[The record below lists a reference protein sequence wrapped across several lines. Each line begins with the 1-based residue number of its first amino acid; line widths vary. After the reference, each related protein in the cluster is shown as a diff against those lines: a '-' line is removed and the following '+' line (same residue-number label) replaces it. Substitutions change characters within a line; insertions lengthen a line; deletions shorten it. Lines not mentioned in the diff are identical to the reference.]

1 MTASEFDRN
10 QILRQALLP
19 GAGCPPL
26 AELVDAQFAGTAT
39 PAAEALRAHAAACPA
54 CAAEFALAGAFDASP
69 RSDAEAQE
77 IAWVAGQV
85 QLPAIATTAPMTPM
99 TPVAPVAPLAPLASL
114 APTPPQMA
122 RVLPMS
128 EMRAK
133 RSRAARQPGEMSLW
147 NRWAAAALVVV
158 GLGFAFEWAHRS
170 LAPALPDRS
179 DASIS
184 DVVRSG
190 EVLLDSPFG
199 VVAATTAAGVEQLPP
214 FSWRAVAG
222 AASYR
227 LEVRDVA
234 GDLLWQGSSTTTA
247 LAAPP
252 DLLAKLETLVT
263 YRWNVTALDAAASA
277 VAHSAPASFRIEPPA
292 N

>member
-26 AELVDAQFAGTAT
+26 AELVDAHFAGTAT
-39 PAAEALRAHAAACPA
+39 PAAEALGAHAAACPA
-54 CAAEFALAGAFDASP
+54 CAAELALAGAFDASP
-69 RSDAEAQE
+69 HSDAEAQE
-77 IAWVAGQV
+77 IAWVAGHV
-85 QLPAIATTAPMTPM
+85 QLPVSPTTATPAPM
-99 TPVAPVAPLAPLASL
+99 

-133 RSRAARQPGEMSLW
+133 RLRAARQPGEMSLW
-147 NRWAAAALVVV
+147 NRWAAAALVVI

-179 DASIS
+179 EAAIS

-190 EVLLDSPFG
+190 EVLLESPFG
-199 VVAATTAAGVEQLPP
+199 VVAATTTTGVEQLPP
-214 FSWRAVAG
+214 FVWRAVAG

-227 LEVRDVA
+227 VEVRDVA
-234 GDLLWQGSSTTTA
+234 GDLLWQGSSTATT

-277 VAHSAPASFRIEPPA
+277 VAHSAPASFRVEPPA

>member
-1 MTASEFDRN
+1 MTASESDRN

-26 AELVDAQFAGTAT
+26 AELADAHFAGTAT
-39 PAAEALRAHAAACPA
+39 PAAEALRAHAAACSA
-54 CAAEFALAGAFDASP
+54 CAAELALAAAFDASP

-85 QLPAIATTAPMTPM
+85 QLPISPTTATPA
-99 TPVAPVAPLAPLASL
+99 TP
-114 APTPPQMA
+114 APTPAPVPPAEPQMA
-122 RVLPMS
+122 RVLPIS

-133 RSRAARQPGEMSLW
+133 RLRAARQPGEMSLW
-147 NRWAAAALVVV
+147 NRWAAAALVVI
-158 GLGFAFEWAHRS
+158 GLGFAFEWAHRN

-179 DASIS
+179 EAAIS

-190 EVLLDSPFG
+190 EVLLESPFG
-199 VVAATTAAGVEQLPP
+199 IVTATTTTGVEQLPP
-214 FSWRAVAG
+214 FVWRAVAG

-227 LEVRDVA
+227 VEVRDVA
-234 GDLLWQGSSTTTA
+234 GDLLWQGSSTATT

-263 YRWNVTALDAAASA
+263 YRWTVTALDAAASA
-277 VAHSAPASFRIEPPA
+277 VAHSVPASFRLEPPA

>member
-1 MTASEFDRN
+1 MTASKFDRN
-10 QILRQALLP
+10 QILRQALQP
-19 GAGCPPL
+19 EAGCPPL
-26 AELVDAQFAGTAT
+26 AELVETHFSGTAT
-39 PAAEALRAHAAACPA
+39 AAAEALRAHASSCPS
-54 CAAEFALAGAFDASP
+54 CAAELALAGAFDASP
-69 RSDAEAQE
+69 RSPAEAQE

-85 QLPAIATTAPMTPM
+85 QLPVSPTTATTATTATP
-99 TPVAPVAPLAPLASL
+99 APLAPLAPL
-114 APTPPQMA
+114 APEIAVAPPMA

-170 LAPALPDRS
+170 LAPALPERS

-199 VVAATTAAGVEQLPP
+199 VVAATGVEHLPP
-214 FSWRAVAG
+214 FAWRAVAG
-222 AASYR
+222 ATSYR
-227 LEVRDVA
+227 VEVRDVA
-234 GDLLWQGSSTTTA
+234 GDLLWQGSSTATT

-277 VAHSAPASFRIEPPA
+277 VAHSAPASFRVEPPA